1 MKQIAVRLG
10 LLVLLGSLLLLLNPP
25 DIRAQEQPTLVVA
38 ETDWPPYFF
47 AGKPNA
53 PEGFGKELLKMIFS
67 ETGYRLDYKFYP
79 VNRMYSYLQNG
90 DIDICIF
97 SYNREREDFLLY
109 AHEPVF
115 VSGYRPVVRSDQ
127 DIQIRSLKDFDSLR
141 IGHLAGLK
149 YSKVYL
155 DYIKDRK
162 KAGSLVTTTTG
173 DGCLKMLI
181 AGIIDIFVDT
191 SETTLWR
198 ARQMNVLDRIKL
210 LDFDIQT
217 KDYYITIS
225 RQSKTIGDKQILLEK
240 LDHYLKAAKTDG
252 RYVEIARKYGI
263 E

>member
-1 MKQIAVRLG
+1 MMQSAIKLG
-10 LLVLLGSLLLLLNPP
+10 LLLFLGGLLLLLNPP
-25 DIRAQEQPTLVVA
+25 DIRAQGQPTLVVA

-53 PEGFGKELLKMIFS
+53 PEGFGKELLKMVFS
-67 ETGYRLDYKFYP
+67 EMGYSLDYKFYP

-90 DIDICIF
+90 EIDICIF
-97 SYNREREDFLLY
+97 SYNKERDDFLLY
-109 AHEPVF
+109 AREPLF
-115 VSGYRPVVRSDQ
+115 VSGYRPVVRSGQ
-127 DIQIRSLKDFDSLR
+127 DIQISSLKDFDSLR

-149 YSKVYL
+149 YSK
-155 DYIKDRK
+155 DYFEYIENRK
-162 KAGSLVTTTTG
+162 TSGSLVTTTTG

-198 ARQMNVLDRIKL
+198 ARQMNVLDRIKI

-217 KDYYITIS
+217 KNYFITIS
-225 RQSKTIGDKQILLEK
+225 RQSKSVSDKHILLDK
-240 LDHYLKAAKTDG
+240 LDHCLKAAKLDG
-252 RYVEIARKYGI
+252 RYAEIARRYGI